1 MCVVVLVEIIAFYIY
16 IKGSQPLNEEPSS
29 ASKDEST
36 PTLLEYFFCYFPI
49 WMPRK
54 YIYSTRKESRST
66 LFI

>member
-1 MCVVVLVEIIAFYIY
+1 MCVVVLVEIIAFYTY

-36 PTLLEYFFCYFPI
+36 PTLLEYFFVISLYGCPEN
-49 WMPRK
+49 
-54 YIYSTRKESRST
+54 IYSTRKESRST